1 MNCLLKTIKVDN
13 DKERQNKR
21 FYTVFCKCLQLLY
34 LESHN
39 CCFVFQMPVLYTVTL
54 IAPVYSKHHRMAIV
68 PSPEIL
74 WKKVTIVVCHWL
86 PFYKHIF
93 LMNTAWE
100 AINISGLLHCNV
112 IFLLYSNGIS
122 KGLQQTTCRYWK
134 WGIKHSSRKFL
145 NIHVFT

>member
-1 MNCLLKTIKVDN
+1 MQICITCVHLLDYLKQIFIYSWKIISKTHVLYTIIYMQVWIWFIFFIELNCLLKTIKVDN

-39 CCFVFQMPVLYTVTL
+39 CCFVFQMPVLCTVTL

-74 WKKVTIVVCHWL
+74 WKKVTIVVCH
-86 PFYKHIF
+86 
-93 LMNTAWE
+93 
-100 AINISGLLHCNV
+100 
-112 IFLLYSNGIS
+112 
-122 KGLQQTTCRYWK
+122 
-134 WGIKHSSRKFL
+134 
-145 NIHVFT
+145 